1 MHTVSHLVREFFE
14 RYRRSRNTMD
24 AGLID
29 EQYPDAFMFAGPS
42 GARIAEKATV
52 MSTLAKGHQLFET
65 LGHTSTTLASL
76 NEMALDEHYTL
87 VRAKFVWR
95 FEQPSPQPIDVEVD
109 STFILFIQDAV
120 ARIVFQHE
128 HEDFQ
133 QALRARGVLP

>member
-1 MHTVSHLVREFFE
+1 MHTVSHIVREFFE
-14 RYRRSRNTMD
+14 RYERSRNTMD

-52 MSTLAKGHQLFET
+52 MSTLAKGHQLFKT

-76 NEMALDEHYTL
+76 NELALDEHYTL

-95 FEQPSPQPIDVEVD
+95 FEQPSTPTIDVEVD
-109 STFILFIQDAV
+109 STFILFIKNAI
-120 ARIVFQHE
+120 AKIVFQHE
-128 HEDFQ
+128 HQDFQ

>member
-1 MHTVSHLVREFFE
+1 MHTVSHIVREFFE
-14 RYRRSRNTMD
+14 RYERSRNTMD

-76 NEMALDEHYTL
+76 NELALDEHYTL

-95 FEQPSPQPIDVEVD
+95 FEQPSTPTIDVEVD
-109 STFILFIQDAV
+109 STFILFIKNAI
-120 ARIVFQHE
+120 AKIVFQHE
-128 HEDFQ
+128 HQDFQ
-133 QALRARGVLP
+133 RALRARGVLP

>member
-1 MHTVSHLVREFFE
+1 MHTVSHIVREFFE
-14 RYRRSRNTMD
+14 RYERSRTTMD

-52 MSTLAKGHQLFET
+52 MSTLAKGHQLFKT

-76 NEMALDEHYTL
+76 NELALDEHYTL

-95 FEQPSPQPIDVEVD
+95 FARPSPQPIDVEVD
-109 STFILFIQDAV
+109 STFILFIKDAV

>member
-1 MHTVSHLVREFFE
+1 MHTVSHIVREFFE
-14 RYRRSRNTMD
+14 RYERSRNTMD

-52 MSTLAKGHQLFET
+52 MSTLAKGHQLFKT

-76 NEMALDEHYTL
+76 NEMTLDEHYTL
-87 VRAKFVWR
+87 ARAKFVWR

-109 STFILFIQDAV
+109 STFILFIKDAV

-128 HEDFQ
+128 HEDFP

>member
-1 MHTVSHLVREFFE
+1 MHTVSHIVREFFE
-14 RYRRSRNTMD
+14 RYERSRNTMD

-52 MSTLAKGHQLFET
+52 MSTLAKGHQLLKT

-76 NEMALDEHYTL
+76 NELALDEHYTL

-95 FEQPSPQPIDVEVD
+95 FERPSPQPIDVEVD
-109 STFILFIQDAV
+109 STFILFIKDAV